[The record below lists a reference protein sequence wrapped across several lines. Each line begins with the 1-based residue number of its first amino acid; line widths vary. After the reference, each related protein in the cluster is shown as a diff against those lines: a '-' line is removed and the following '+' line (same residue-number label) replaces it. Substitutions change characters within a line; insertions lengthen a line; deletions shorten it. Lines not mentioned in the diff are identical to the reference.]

1 MHNQHYMEINK
12 EINWG
17 SSKQIQ
23 QIKTIL
29 KNMYLADTVQYH
41 VKNYVPNI
49 MVLSG
54 DPKSRKELVYLAH
67 LITNNNG
74 LQTCI
79 NIIKVSYIFEGLIKH
94 YN

>member
-1 MHNQHYMEINK
+1 MHNQNIIEMNK
-12 EINWG
+12 DINWG

-29 KNMYLADTVQYH
+29 NNMYIADNVQFH

-54 DPKSRKELVYLAH
+54 DPESRKQLVYLAH

-74 LQTCI
+74 LQMCI
-79 NIIKVSYIFEGLIKH
+79 NVLKVCFITKINIF
-94 YN
+94 